1 MEQVLAQT
9 QAELEQEGWV
19 FDAMEQPEPMIVVNG
34 NNDYTGNLEAV
45 IDAVRNDKPFEVKV
59 WNQAGNTFYLCTQV
73 YLASSTRISFYST
86 FKRGE
91 VAAAIEVRINPE
103 TSSVEVLR

>member
-9 QAELEQEGWV
+9 QAELEQEGWL
-19 FDAMEQPEPMIVVNG
+19 FDVTELPAPRIVING
-34 NNDYTGNLEAV
+34 NNDYTGDLDAV
-45 IDAVRNDKPFEVKV
+45 LDAVRNDRPFEVKV
-59 WNQAGNTFYLCTQV
+59 WNQAGNAFYLCTQV
-73 YLASSTRISFYST
+73 YFASSTRISFYST

-91 VAAAIEVRINPE
+91 AAATIEVRINPE